1 VIPSRL
7 RKQVDKSITFEEVRN
22 NPDGYLGRK
31 VLLGGKITKV
41 SKPDNQIQFEVA
53 NKELEQSGIPTEKWH
68 GPIQIDGLRDRFLLS
83 HEGPLDK
90 GSYREGGY
98 LTSVGEVVGSEVF
111 SFGQREFSYP
121 VIRCEFVFFHE
132 KPNVERVEKWSLNH
146 LVGQAIKDD
155 FIMNLG
161 LPTRKGRTGDL
172 EVWEYFISYG
182 RSRRADIL
190 PKVPKHEA
198 YDDLI
203 LFFDQQRFSRSD
215 SI

>member
-1 VIPSRL
+1 
-7 RKQVDKSITFEEVRN
+7 
-22 NPDGYLGRK
+22 
-31 VLLGGKITKV
+31 
-41 SKPDNQIQFEVA
+41 
-53 NKELEQSGIPTEKWH
+53 
-68 GPIQIDGLRDRFLLS
+68 
-83 HEGPLDK
+83 
-90 GSYREGGY
+90 
-98 LTSVGEVVGSEVF
+98 
-111 SFGQREFSYP
+111 
-121 VIRCEFVFFHE
+121 
-132 KPNVERVEKWSLNH
+132 